1 VVAVSD
7 DDWSVA
13 VFKCAPE
20 NIRSVLLE
28 FYGFV
33 VDLVGV
39 KSLRFLV
46 RYRVENEVVV
56 SFRVLT
62 EVKYKEAVQSKMNYK
77 LGILIPDKFAVN
89 PDTQNQLNKYV
100 AWGTEKRISKSGHD
114 KFPEFCNVLCKMSG
128 LVIEMLKN
136 DYFGSTERVEIAH
149 VMSWM
154 LGCTEYGKMS
164 PTHWEIGH
172 YDRIEDKYYQ
182 YLKQNFPQPQKSVT

>member
-1 VVAVSD
+1 MSD

-20 NIRSVLLE
+20 NISSVLLE

-33 VDLVGV
+33 VDLVEV
-39 KSLRFLV
+39 KSLHFLI
-46 RYRVENEVVV
+46 RDRVEDEVVV

-62 EVKYKEAVQSKMNYK
+62 EVRYKEVVQSKMNYK
-77 LGILIPDKFAVN
+77 LGILVPDKFAVN
-89 PDTQNQLNKYV
+89 PDSQNPLNKYV
-100 AWGTEKRISKSGHD
+100 AWGTEKRISESGLD
-114 KFPEFCNVLCKMSG
+114 KFPEFCNLLSKMSG

-136 DYFGSTERVEIAH
+136 DYFVSSERVEIAH

-164 PTHWEIGH
+164 PTHWELGY
-172 YDRIEDKYYQ
+172 YDRIEDKYCQ